1 MECADLCS
9 FWNKNEGSIAKA
21 LPEGTVALADSL
33 KTGAEKF
40 KLTQKIDGDIISW
53 SNQEDKTVLMYCL
66 IPDPRDLDR
75 VLDAYVQTQA
85 RKCLFTIVLVDM
97 SYLKTQTMLAVLFFS
112 WLPLLRCAGVSQF
125 ALIPAL
131 P

>member
-53 SNQEDKTVLMYCL
+53 SNQEDKTVLILTFAPKDKAFRM
-66 IPDPRDLDR
+66 IFFWRPIQR
-75 VLDAYVQTQA
+75 
-85 RKCLFTIVLVDM
+85 
-97 SYLKTQTMLAVLFFS
+97 LAQPISFF
-112 WLPLLRCAGVSQF
+112 F
-125 ALIPAL
+125 
-131 P
+131 